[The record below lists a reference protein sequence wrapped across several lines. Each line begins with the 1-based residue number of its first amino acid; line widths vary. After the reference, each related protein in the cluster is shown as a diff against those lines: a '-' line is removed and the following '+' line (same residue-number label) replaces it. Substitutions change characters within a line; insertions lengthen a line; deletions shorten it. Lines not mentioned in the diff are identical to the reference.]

1 MRNKNYSPIKSVL
14 LALFYT
20 LVLYSGSSIAA
31 SNDALVSTS
40 VEISF
45 ADFDGTDDTY
55 NDGELHPSLTGK
67 KSYAQYS
74 PVKSHYATNHHSGRK
89 RLNTN
94 TVRGSPATIL

>member
-1 MRNKNYSPIKSVL
+1 MRNKNYSPIKSIL

-20 LVLYSGSSIAA
+20 LVLYSGSSSAA
-31 SNDALVSTS
+31 SDDALISTS

-55 NDGELHPSLTGK
+55 NDGELQPSVTGT

-74 PVKSHYATNHHSGRK
+74 LVKSHYATNHHFGRK
-89 RLNTN
+89 RLNAN
-94 TVRGSPATIL
+94 TVRGSPATVS